1 MILPEK
7 TIERLSK
14 YRRVL
19 INLNFQQKDYIYS
32 HELANLIHIT
42 PEQVRRDMMLIG
54 HSVHLE
60 GVMKLNN

>member
-32 HELANLIHIT
+32 HDSLI
-42 PEQVRRDMMLIG
+42 
-54 HSVHLE
+54 
-60 GVMKLNN
+60 